1 MLGAALCI
9 FVIWLIVFG
18 IPSIKAKRWNK
29 FEEDVVYV
37 VKKNLERTM
46 TINKEYIKDIIK
58 EVQNEH

>member
-29 FEEDVVYV
+29 FEEGVVYV